1 MNDPN
6 DELFRAEKFPA
17 HGELRLE
24 SVNASL
30 ADAEAALDE
39 KRRAFAEAA
48 QHRAELEAKL
58 DEAHTAYVAG
68 RESREQVESLAE
80 GYRAAEQFAA
90 SVRSEADRGG
100 EHDRAQHE
108 RMVEERAA
116 YEASIFL
123 ARGSQQRER
132 EERLEAERL
141 DFERKLAVELGR
153 QASLGDEY
161 ENAEAVAATLRAQ
174 IAATRAA
181 IRKPQPQPHP
191 ASAPEPASVP
201 ELAAAPEP
209 AAEVPFTEDD
219 EDRKRRDVAARIA
232 QLSAN
237 EHAAAQERAEAE
249 RFLAS
254 LDGTPAPAPVAAQP
268 VQPSQPSTPAPS
280 RSKISKKR
288 PATSQPS
295 TPPPPPAPPP
305 QPPPEPSVP
314 AQPVAATDAK
324 VVDAAVVAI
333 VDTIFGL
340 FARRPPKK

>member
-6 DELFRAEKFPA
+6 DELFRVEEFPA

-58 DEAHTAYVAG
+58 EEAHTAYVVG
-68 RESREQVESLAE
+68 RESREQVESLAD

-90 SVRSEADRGG
+90 SVRAEADRGG

-116 YEASIFL
+116 YEASL
-123 ARGSQQRER
+123 VSARGSQQREH

-153 QASLGDEY
+153 QASLGDDC

-174 IAATRAA
+174 IAATRALT
-181 IRKPQPQPHP
+181 RKPQHQP
-191 ASAPEPASVP
+191 AS
-201 ELAAAPEP
+201 
-209 AAEVPFTEDD
+209 
-219 EDRKRRDVAARIA
+219 
-232 QLSAN
+232 
-237 EHAAAQERAEAE
+237 
-249 RFLAS
+249 
-254 LDGTPAPAPVAAQP
+254 
-268 VQPSQPSTPAPS
+268 
-280 RSKISKKR
+280 
-288 PATSQPS
+288 
-295 TPPPPPAPPP
+295 PPPPA
-305 QPPPEPSVP
+305 
-314 AQPVAATDAK
+314 
-324 VVDAAVVAI
+324 
-333 VDTIFGL
+333 
-340 FARRPPKK
+340 